1 MKLFLKMG
9 IRPRRFECE
18 LSEPE
23 HEALDNAID
32 VIRDLLDSMKKLNA
46 DTIEYDEVD
55 GPCMNEMTIEEIK
68 AIRNGIDKLN
78 RIQLITSTRRKK
90 NENT

>member
-32 VIRDLLDSMKKLNA
+32 VIRDLLDSMKK
-46 DTIEYDEVD
+46 
-55 GPCMNEMTIEEIK
+55 MTIEEIK